1 VRPFEPARSSMVQVN
16 QKVLGVLGEYNL
28 AVRQVL
34 KLPTDCAGFELD
46 VDVLLSLLATIQP
59 RPYTTLSR
67 FPKVDQDICLKV
79 PAATTYQQVFEFV
92 WQQLSTVK
100 PDHSVA
106 HLVPVD
112 IYQRPDDTDHK
123 QITLRLSLASY
134 DRTLTDTEVNDLL
147 DKVAEAAKTD
157 FQAERL

>member
-1 VRPFEPARSSMVQVN
+1 M
-16 QKVLGVLGEYNL
+16 
-28 AVRQVL
+28 
-34 KLPTDCAGFELD
+34 
-46 VDVLLSLLATIQP
+46 
-59 RPYTTLSR
+59 
-67 FPKVDQDICLKV
+67 

>member
-1 VRPFEPARSSMVQVN
+1 
-16 QKVLGVLGEYNL
+16 
-28 AVRQVL
+28 
-34 KLPTDCAGFELD
+34 
-46 VDVLLSLLATIQP
+46 
-59 RPYTTLSR
+59 
-67 FPKVDQDICLKV
+67 
-79 PAATTYQQVFEFV
+79 
-92 WQQLSTVK
+92 
-100 PDHSVA
+100 
-106 HLVPVD
+106 VPVD

>member
-1 VRPFEPARSSMVQVN
+1 
-16 QKVLGVLGEYNL
+16 
-28 AVRQVL
+28 VRQIL

-46 VDVLLSLLATIQP
+46 IDALLSLLAAVQS

-79 PAATTYQQVFEFV
+79 PAATTYRQVFDFV
-92 WQQLSTVK
+92 WQQLSSLK

-134 DRTLTDTEVNDLL
+134 ERTLTDTEVNDHL
-147 DKVAEAAKTD
+147 DKVAEAAKTAL
-157 FQAERL
+157 QAERL

>member
-1 VRPFEPARSSMVQVN
+1 MVQVN

-46 VDVLLSLLATIQP
+46 VDVLAIVTGDHSAAAVYRLT
-59 RPYTTLSR
+59 R
-67 FPKVDQDICLKV
+67 FPKVDQDIWLKV

-92 WQQLSTVK
+92 WQQLSTIK

-123 QITLRLSLASY
+123 QITLRLSVANY

-157 FQAERL
+157 LQAERL